1 MSRSQGKSGLED
13 FFADGT
19 STLEAIHQY
28 WEALQ
33 DAPVRPKVEPG
44 AIDRMMPREAPD
56 EPLPFADALQQLTA
70 LVEPGLVGWQS
81 PRWHAFWP
89 ANGGPASLFGDML
102 SAGYGQQGML
112 WATSPACT
120 EVEARVVDWLR
131 LLLGLPDRFSI
142 DGPGGGVIQDS
153 ASSATLLAMLAA
165 REKAGNGSVREHG
178 VGDRRWVSYVSEL
191 AHSSFERAAMIAGLG
206 RLSVRKVPTNE
217 ALGMDAKA
225 LKLMIQKDKD
235 AGLKPFFVGATIG
248 TTACGSSDDLQTVG
262 SIAKHEHLWLH
273 VDAAMNGAAALCPE
287 HRAMHQGIEH
297 VDSWCFN
304 PHKWL
309 PVHFDCDVFWVADRN
324 DLINAMSVNPE
335 YLRNDATEQGGVIDY
350 RDWQIPLGRRFRA
363 LKLWLTLYTEGAEQ
377 LRCTIR
383 KHIALSQALAQK
395 LDQLEVEVLEPQTL
409 GLVAFAAKDN
419 QTTEELQRRINHSR
433 KTWLTHAEIGGR
445 RWIRVAVGAWRTEE
459 HHMDMLYREIE
470 SALKNDA

>member
-1 MSRSQGKSGLED
+1 MSRSQSKSDLEA

-19 STLEAIHQY
+19 STLEAIGRY

-33 DAPVRPKVEPG
+33 EAPVRPTVEPG
-44 AIDRMMPREAPD
+44 AIDRMMPREAP
-56 EPLPFADALQQLTA
+56 EQPLPFAEALQELTA

-120 EVEARVVDWLR
+120 EVEARVVEWLR

-142 DGPGGGVIQDS
+142 DGSGGGVIQDS

-165 REKAGNGSVREHG
+165 REKVGDGSVREHG
-178 VGDRRWVSYVSEL
+178 VGNHRLVSYVSEL

-206 RLSVRKVPTNE
+206 RLSVRKVPTND
-217 ALGMDAKA
+217 ALGIDAQS
-225 LKLMIQKDKD
+225 LDRMIQRDKVE
-235 AGLKPFFVGATIG
+235 GLKPFFVGATIG
-248 TTACGSSDDLQTVG
+248 TTACGSSDDLEAVG
-262 SIAKHEHLWLH
+262 SIAKRENLWLH

-287 HRAMHQGIEH
+287 HRKMHQGIEH

-335 YLRNDATEQGGVIDY
+335 YLRNEATEQGGVIDY

-363 LKLWLTLYTEGAEQ
+363 LKLWLTLYTEGAEE
-377 LRCTIR
+377 LRSTIR
-383 KHIALSQALAQK
+383 KHISLSQDLSQK
-395 LDQLEVEVLEPQTL
+395 LRQLDVEVLAPQTL
-409 GLVAFAAKDN
+409 GLVAFAARDN

-433 KTWLTHAEIGGR
+433 KTWLTHAEIAGR

-459 HHMDMLYREIE
+459 HHMNLLYQEIE
-470 SALKNDA
+470 SALKSGG

>member
-1 MSRSQGKSGLED
+1 
-13 FFADGT
+13 
-19 STLEAIHQY
+19 
-28 WEALQ
+28 
-33 DAPVRPKVEPG
+33 
-44 AIDRMMPREAPD
+44 
-56 EPLPFADALQQLTA
+56 
-70 LVEPGLVGWQS
+70 
-81 PRWHAFWP
+81 
-89 ANGGPASLFGDML
+89 
-102 SAGYGQQGML
+102 
-112 WATSPACT
+112 
-120 EVEARVVDWLR
+120 
-131 LLLGLPDRFSI
+131 
-142 DGPGGGVIQDS
+142 
-153 ASSATLLAMLAA
+153 
-165 REKAGNGSVREHG
+165 
-178 VGDRRWVSYVSEL
+178 
-191 AHSSFERAAMIAGLG
+191 
-206 RLSVRKVPTNE
+206 
-217 ALGMDAKA
+217 
-225 LKLMIQKDKD
+225 
-235 AGLKPFFVGATIG
+235 
-248 TTACGSSDDLQTVG
+248 
-262 SIAKHEHLWLH
+262 
-273 VDAAMNGAAALCPE
+273 MNGAAALCPE

>member
-1 MSRSQGKSGLED
+1 
-13 FFADGT
+13 
-19 STLEAIHQY
+19 
-28 WEALQ
+28 
-33 DAPVRPKVEPG
+33 
-44 AIDRMMPREAPD
+44 
-56 EPLPFADALQQLTA
+56 
-70 LVEPGLVGWQS
+70 
-81 PRWHAFWP
+81 
-89 ANGGPASLFGDML
+89 
-102 SAGYGQQGML
+102 
-112 WATSPACT
+112 
-120 EVEARVVDWLR
+120 
-131 LLLGLPDRFSI
+131 
-142 DGPGGGVIQDS
+142 
-153 ASSATLLAMLAA
+153 
-165 REKAGNGSVREHG
+165 
-178 VGDRRWVSYVSEL
+178 
-191 AHSSFERAAMIAGLG
+191 
-206 RLSVRKVPTNE
+206 
-217 ALGMDAKA
+217 
-225 LKLMIQKDKD
+225 MIQKDKD

-395 LDQLEVEVLEPQTL
+395 LDQLDVEVLEPQTL

-419 QTTEELQRRINHSR
+419 QTTEELQRRINHCTERSSPLLKTTR
-433 KTWLTHAEIGGR
+433 KADPGPQRVVIVVLIEELLHPQINHRAGIKFDLGTNTHGGL
-445 RWIRVAVGAWRTEE
+445 VVGA
-459 HHMDMLYREIE
+459 
-470 SALKNDA
+470 KNKTLVVQIKGPTSE

>member
-1 MSRSQGKSGLED
+1 MSRSQGKSDLED

-19 STLEAIHQY
+19 STLEAIARY

-33 DAPVRPKVEPG
+33 DAPVRPEVEPG

-56 EPLPFADALQQLTA
+56 EALPFADALEQLTA

-131 LLLGLPDRFSI
+131 ILLGLPERFSI
-142 DGPGGGVIQDS
+142 DGQGGGVIQDS

-165 REKAGNGSVREHG
+165 REKAGTESVREHG
-178 VGDRRWVSYVSEL
+178 VGHQRWVSYVSEL

-206 RLSVRKVPTNE
+206 RLSVRKVPTD
-217 ALGMDAKA
+217 ALLGMDAHA
-225 LKLMIQKDKD
+225 LDQMIQEDKA

-248 TTACGSSDDLQTVG
+248 TTACGSSDDLRTIG
-262 SIAKHEHLWLH
+262 PIAKSEHMWLH

-309 PVHFDCDVFWVADRN
+309 PVHFDCDVFWVANRN

-335 YLRNDATEQGGVIDY
+335 YLKNDATEQGGVIDY

-377 LRCTIR
+377 LRKTIR
-383 KHIALSQALAQK
+383 KHIAFSRNFADK
-395 LDQLEVEVLEPQTL
+395 LKQLDVDVLVPQTL

-419 QTTEELQRRINHSR
+419 DSTEELQRRINHSR
-433 KTWLTHAEIGGR
+433 KTWLTHAEIQGR
-445 RWIRVAVGAWRTEE
+445 RWIRVAIGAWRTEE
-459 HHMDMLYREIE
+459 HHMDQLYKEIE
-470 SALKNDA
+470 AAIKTDV